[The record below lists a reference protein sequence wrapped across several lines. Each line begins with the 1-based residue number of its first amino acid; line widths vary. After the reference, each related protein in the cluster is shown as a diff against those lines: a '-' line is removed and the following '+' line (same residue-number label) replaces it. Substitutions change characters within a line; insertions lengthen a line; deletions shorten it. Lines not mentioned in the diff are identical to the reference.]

1 MEIIMRSSWDVSF
14 GLTTPDGV
22 WIGIRVKREIPTSVA
37 DRNVDVAL
45 ERQKTDGGP
54 LTYDERSSDCTI
66 TTLGTDTQEEARP
79 AVSGGSPLS
88 TWEEAAPPLP

>member
-1 MEIIMRSSWDVSF
+1 MRSSFDVSF

-22 WIGIRVKREIPTSVA
+22 WMGIRLKREIHTSGA

-54 LTYDERSSDCTI
+54 LTCDERSSDCTI
-66 TTLGTDTQEEARP
+66 SALGADTQENI
-79 AVSGGSPLS
+79 
-88 TWEEAAPPLP
+88 TLPGYNRR